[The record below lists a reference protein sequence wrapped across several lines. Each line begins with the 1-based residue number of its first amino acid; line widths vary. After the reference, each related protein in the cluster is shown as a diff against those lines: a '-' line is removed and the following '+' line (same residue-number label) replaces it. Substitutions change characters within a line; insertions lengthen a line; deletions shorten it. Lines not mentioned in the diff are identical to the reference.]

1 MAQQSQNLRE
11 KICNYMQ
18 DIAFVTAYQFGF
30 LKDENNIYL
39 VHDQKLKKQLRID
52 SLKCMLV
59 TSVIFIGYR
68 FSKGRNHYTN
78 YLKSFMQ
85 GQAAGYVI
93 SIYYT
98 REKMKEQLV
107 LKQIEKSQNSRKPK

>member
-1 MAQQSQNLRE
+1 MEQKSQNLRE
-11 KICNYMQ
+11 KLFNYMQ
-18 DIAFVTAYQFGF
+18 DIVFVTSYQFGF
-30 LKDENNIYL
+30 LKDENNQYL

-52 SLKCMLV
+52 SLKCMLI
-59 TSVIFIGYR
+59 TSVLFCGYR
-68 FSKGRNHYTN
+68 YSKGRNHYAS
-78 YLKSFMQ
+78 YLKSFLQ

-107 LKQIEKSQNSRKPK
+107 LKQIQKQYPKTPK